1 MSLEKLIILIVG
13 SGGREH
19 AIAWKLSQSPKVE
32 HIFVAPGNGGT
43 ENGIDK
49 VSNVNI
55 AVNDF
60 VGLTQFA
67 LSNNINLVVPGP
79 EQPLVEGIEL
89 AFRKIGIRCFGPSP
103 KAAIMEGSKTFA
115 KNFMK
120 KHNIPTAIYENFSD
134 YEKAKAFLESVTY
147 NVVIKASGLAGG
159 KGVLI
164 PNNKQEALDALKEI
178 MVNKVFGSAGDEIVI
193 EEFLEGQEL
202 SVLTFSD
209 GYTFVSLPPAQDHKR
224 IFDGD
229 QLNAKIKNTIIKPTI
244 DGMRRDGFPFVG
256 MLFTGLMI
264 TSSGPKVLE
273 YNVRFGDPETE
284 VALPL
289 LSDDSDLA
297 EIMLACAEGRLDSV
311 RINTKPSFAAAVII
325 ALGGYPGNYQKGKK
339 ISIQNVPSE
348 ALIFHAGTSIN
359 NGQPV
364 TSGGRVL
371 AVTGEGRTLRDAVNK
386 AYECVKA
393 IQFENMVYRKDIAH
407 RAFSYLTQN
416 PTENDIMTYASAGV
430 SIDSG
435 NSLVQ
440 KIKSLVKSTLRTGS
454 DCEIG
459 GFGGLFDLKAAGFTD
474 PILIATTDGVGTK
487 LKIAQAVNIH
497 NTIGIDLVAMNA
509 NDLIV
514 QGAEPLFFLD
524 YYACGKLNIGVAKDV
539 IEGIAAGCLESN
551 CALIGGETSE
561 MPGVYNEGD
570 YDLAGFAVGAVE
582 RGNILPRKSDINVG
596 DILIGISSSGIH
608 SNGFSLVRKIVDKY
622 NLGYESPCPWN
633 TKLTLGEDLL
643 TPTRIYVKRLLPLVK
658 KGIVKAMAHITGGGF
673 VDNIPRVIPEHLGA
687 NIDSKS
693 WKIPEVFKWLAKNGN
708 IPSGLY
714 LGFQTLHE
722 LFRTFNCGIGMV
734 LVVSPNDKINAI
746 NLLEK
751 SEHDTDIYEIGRVV
765 TREMNNG
772 NQVCNNK
779 TFFICA
785 YTGTKMSPV
794 LVVGKYDNRQLCS
807 SQDLKVPSRNSS
819 ESWLTSC

>member
-1 MSLEKLIILIVG
+1 MSLEKLIILVVG

-55 AVNDF
+55 NVNDF
-60 VGLTQFA
+60 DSLTQFA
-67 LSNNINLVVPGP
+67 LSKDINLVVPGP

-89 AFRKIGIRCFGPSP
+89 TFRKIGIRCFGPSP
-103 KAAIMEGSKTFA
+103 KAANMEGSKTFS

-120 KHNIPTAIYENFSD
+120 KHNIPTANYENFSD

-164 PNNKQEALDALKEI
+164 PTNKQEALDALKKI
-178 MVNKVFGSAGDEIVI
+178 MVDKMFGSAGNEVVI

-209 GYTFVSLPPAQDHKR
+209 GYTSVSLPPAQDHKR

-229 QLNAKIKNTIIKPTI
+229 QGPNTGGMGCYCPTPIATPELNAKIKNTIIQPTI

-325 ALGGYPGNYQKGKK
+325 ASGGYPGQYQKGKE
-339 ISIQNVPSE
+339 IFIQNIPSE
-348 ALIFHAGTSIN
+348 TFIFHAGTSIN
-359 NGQPV
+359 NGQLV
-364 TSGGRVL
+364 TAGGRVL
-371 AVTGEGRTLRDAVNK
+371 AVTGEGHTLRDAVDR
-386 AYECVKA
+386 AYECVKK
-393 IQFENMVYRKDIAH
+393 IQFENMIYRKDIAH

-416 PTENDIMTYASAGV
+416 PEENNIMTYASAGV

-435 NSLVQ
+435 NNLVQ
-440 KIKSLVKSTLRTGS
+440 KIKSLVKSTLRNGS

-497 NTIGIDLVAMNA
+497 NTIGIDLVAMNV

-539 IEGIAAGCLESN
+539 VEGIATGCLESN

-561 MPGVYNEGD
+561 MPGVYNDGD

-582 RGNILPRKSDINVG
+582 RGNILPRKSDINVA
-596 DILIGISSSGIH
+596 DILIGITSSGVH

-633 TKLTLGEDLL
+633 TKLTLGEGLL
-643 TPTRIYVKRLLPLVK
+643 TPTKIYVKRLLPLVK
-658 KGIVKAMAHITGGGF
+658 KGLVKAMAHITGGGF
-673 VDNIPRVIPEHLGA
+673 IDNIPRVIPEHLGVI
-687 NIDSKS
+687 IDSKS

-708 IPSGLY
+708 IPSD
-714 LGFQTLHE
+714 E

-734 LVVSPNDKINAI
+734 LIVSPDDKINVI

-751 SEHDTDIYEIGRVV
+751 SSLLKEQGFDTDIYVIGHVV
-765 TREMNNG
+765 TKEMNNG
-772 NQVCNNK
+772 KQVVING
-779 TFFICA
+779 I
-785 YTGTKMSPV
+785 
-794 LVVGKYDNRQLCS
+794 
-807 SQDLKVPSRNSS
+807 S
-819 ESWLTSC
+819 ELF